1 MAIASDLSITF
12 AKDQLGH
19 TNELTTLR
27 NYAKTNKSMIENG
40 IISFIIPFDF
50 IPEKISCLF
59 CCTLNVREIPQI
71 YLAYILVQ
79 IIIPWKKFSY

>member
-40 IISFIIPFDF
+40 IDKFEAIF
-50 IPEKISCLF
+50 EKCERIARLDI
-59 CCTLNVREIPQI
+59 V
-71 YLAYILVQ
+71 
-79 IIIPWKKFSY
+79 K

>member
-40 IISFIIPFDF
+40 IDKFEAIF
-50 IPEKISCLF
+50 EKCEHKIKQKFYKIFKKS
-59 CCTLNVREIPQI
+59 
-71 YLAYILVQ
+71 LALRGLIV
-79 IIIPWKKFSY
+79 